1 MVSRGIVGP
10 VRAARCSPC
19 ERRPGKHVCGG
30 QDDSG
35 CPIHVAG
42 VGDPLPVR
50 RPLLGLVVL
59 VTASLVHVPSGAAD
73 PLIAFSPNPAKT
85 GANNPV
91 SFTAPPG
98 GTDYTWDLNGDGAF
112 GDKLGQVVHW
122 TYDLPGVISVGV
134 MYTDASSTSQK
145 VVEPLNVT
153 GPPASFVTFPQKPV
167 PGEQVTFA
175 YSPGPAL
182 PVPPEWDLNGDGI
195 FPDATGPSATRTFP
209 TPGVYFVGL
218 RVTDIDDA
226 VSTAYQPVT
235 IASPVS
241 AGGKQGKSP
250 PRLMSPFPVVRI
262 AGKVG
267 PRGALIRRLTV
278 RAPVGSTVAIRCRG
292 RGCPFRRKSQTLAL
306 AGAKAPS
313 KTIRVKKL
321 ERRLLR
327 GGASIKILVS
337 RAGEI
342 GKYTRF
348 KIRTGKAPLRTDLCL
363 APGSTAPKEC
373 PSS

>member
-1 MVSRGIVGP
+1 
-10 VRAARCSPC
+10 
-19 ERRPGKHVCGG
+19 
-30 QDDSG
+30 
-35 CPIHVAG
+35 
-42 VGDPLPVR
+42 VR
-50 RPLLGLVVL
+50 RPLLGFVVL
-59 VTASLVHVPSGAAD
+59 ITATLVYVPSGAAD
-73 PLIAFSPNPAKT
+73 PLIAFSPSAAKT
-85 GANNPV
+85 GARNPE
-91 SFTAPPG
+91 SFTAPAG

-112 GDKLGQVVHW
+112 GDKQGQVVHW
-122 TYDLPGVISVGV
+122 TYDLPGVINVGV
-134 MYTDASSTSQK
+134 RYTDATSMPREI
-145 VVEPLNVT
+145 VEQLNVT
-153 GPPASFVTFPQKPV
+153 GPPANFVAFPQKPV
-167 PGEQVTFA
+167 PGERVTFA

-182 PVPPEWDLNGDGI
+182 PTPPEWDLNGDGI
-195 FPDATGPSATRTFP
+195 FPDATGPSAARSFP
-209 TPGVYFVGL
+209 APGVYFVGL

-226 VSTAYQPVT
+226 VSTAYQLVK
-235 IASPVS
+235 IESPVS
-241 AGGKQGKSP
+241 AVGRQGKSA

-262 AGKVG
+262 TGKVG
-267 PRGALIRRLTV
+267 PEGALIRRLTI

-306 AGAKAPS
+306 AGVKTPS

-327 GGASIKILVS
+327 SGASIKILVS

-348 KIRTGKAPLRTDLCL
+348 KIRTGKPPLRIDMCL

>member
-1 MVSRGIVGP
+1 
-10 VRAARCSPC
+10 
-19 ERRPGKHVCGG
+19 
-30 QDDSG
+30 
-35 CPIHVAG
+35 
-42 VGDPLPVR
+42 VR
-50 RPLLGLVVL
+50 RPLLGFAVL
-59 VTASLVHVPSGAAD
+59 VGAMLVYVPSGAAD

-85 GANNPV
+85 GAKNPV
-91 SFTAPPG
+91 SFAAPAG

-112 GDKLGQVVHW
+112 GDRQGQVVHW
-122 TYDLPGVISVGV
+122 TYDLPGVINVGV
-134 MYTDASSTSQK
+134 RYTDPTMPREI
-145 VVEPLNVT
+145 VEQLNVT
-153 GPPASFVTFPQKPV
+153 GPPASFLAFPQKPLA
-167 PGEQVTFA
+167 GEQVTFA

-182 PVPPEWDLNGDGI
+182 PTPPEWDLNGDGS
-195 FPDATGPSATRTFP
+195 FPDATGPSAARSFP
-209 TPGVYFVGL
+209 VPGVYFVGL

-235 IASPVS
+235 IGSP
-241 AGGKQGKSP
+241 AGPGGKQGKP
-250 PRLMSPFPVVRI
+250 APRLMSPFPVVRI
-262 AGKVG
+262 TGKVG
-267 PRGALIRRLTV
+267 PRGALIRRLTI

-292 RGCPFRRKSQTLAL
+292 RGCPFRRKNQTLAR
-306 AGAKAPS
+306 AGAKSPS
-313 KTIRVKKL
+313 RTIRVKKL

-363 APGSTAPKEC
+363 EPGSTAPKEC